1 MNNADFIYNYA
12 KLYHQYNVKAVL
24 IRENWEDKD
33 CDAKY
38 ADYIQEY
45 IRIKKVFN
53 DKGLSDDKIKAALVG
68 FKRERIKFIYDYLYK
83 NLTFFLE
90 KRNGK
95 LTPEK
100 KETLELRLNNHRDT
114 EDVNFEYLHEIRRIE
129 EEDY

>member
-38 ADYIQEY
+38 ADYMQEY
-45 IRIKKVFN
+45 IRIKRVFN
-53 DKGLSDDKIKAALVG
+53 EKGLSDDKIKDGLSVL
-68 FKRERIKFIYDYLYK
+68 KRERIKFIYDYLYK

-90 KRNGK
+90 TRNGK

-100 KETLELRLNNHRDT
+100 KETLESRLNNHRDP
-114 EDVNFEYLHEIRRIE
+114 EDVNFDYLYEIRRIE
-129 EEDY
+129 EEEF